1 MSLFS
6 DLAQSAL
13 GALTGKSGGSTQ
25 TVVMNL
31 VTEMITK
38 HSSGNGLAGLV
49 QQFSGAGLG
58 AEASSWV
65 STGPNMPVSGE
76 QMQQALGADQITA
89 LAQKSGLPAG
99 QISSLLAQVLPEVV
113 NQLTPNGQVPQ
124 GAGLESALGGL
135 LKSGLL
141 KGLTGRG

>member
-13 GALTGKSGGSTQ
+13 GALTGNAGSNPQNTMM
-25 TVVMNL
+25 TV

-38 HSSGNGLAGLV
+38 HSSGNGLAGLI
-49 QQFSGAGLG
+49 QQFAGAGLG

-65 STGPNMPVSGE
+65 STGPNQPVTGQ
-76 QMQQALGADQITA
+76 QMQHAIGADRINA
-89 LAQKSGLPAG
+89 LAQKAGLPPG
-99 QISSLLAQVLPEVV
+99 QMSDALAQFLP
-113 NQLTPNGQVPQ
+113 QIIDKLTPHGDVPQ

-135 LKSGLL
+135 LK
-141 KGLTGRG
+141 GLTGPA